1 MSKTSANQQC
11 VRGPFRVNHLI
22 GPNFR
27 HVHMYLAYHNAYSG
41 SIPLGSTSR
50 RWLAESAAEEYTQK
64 IPHPLFPAPL
74 FYFFSQFIFPAPSKA
89 PQNFPQS
96 HLNMSGI
103 RKILESPPA
112 NPDKRAMSPK
122 NKRKEREEQQWYTAG
137 WRTPPSNPQPNVARP
152 AKKKRVVPEQLNFTE
167 GDSLASLRAQV
178 AGLRAEN
185 AKLRAQNEELQDDN
199 GMAIN
204 NYSVLERHYKAQ
216 EERHAASTARQKVTE
231 NILLN
236 NCRQYEREKVAN
248 EARWAAKEADVRRLQ
263 REFNDA
269 VNSLLAVDV

>member
-1 MSKTSANQQC
+1 
-11 VRGPFRVNHLI
+11 
-22 GPNFR
+22 
-27 HVHMYLAYHNAYSG
+27 
-41 SIPLGSTSR
+41 
-50 RWLAESAAEEYTQK
+50 LAESAAEEYTQK

-89 PQNFPQS
+89 PHNFPQS

-112 NPDKRAMSPK
+112 NPDKREMSPK

-137 WRTPPSNPQPNVARP
+137 WRTPPSNAAKP
-152 AKKKRVVPEQLNFTE
+152 AKKKRIVPEQLNFTE
-167 GDSLASLRAQV
+167 SDSLASLRAQV

-185 AKLRAQNEELQDDN
+185 AKLRAQNAELQDDN
-199 GMAIN
+199 GMAIH

-216 EERHAASTARQKVTE
+216 DERHSLYVGQQRTTE

-269 VNSLLAVDV
+269 VNSLLAVDI